1 MQRRDFLRFSGS
13 MALGGALV
21 AQVSRAAPP
30 PTSSGLSLAA
40 AVNKAGRQRM
50 LSQRCAK
57 AWLMILAS
65 VEVERGRKI
74 LDGSVAL
81 FERQMGELGTLQPNA
96 EVTGAY
102 GQLRTE
108 WEACRALLVQPP
120 TAAAAPA
127 VFKAN
132 ESVLAVAHK
141 TTQAYEKAMG
151 GSLGRVINLAGRQ
164 RMLSQRMAKFYLFQ
178 RVGVNAAE
186 SSAGLDKAR
195 KEFAAAQTEL
205 LAAPEN
211 TPAVRDELALAQQQW
226 LFFQAALDEGVSSAQ
241 AASHVATAGR
251 EAACRAVLG
260 TWGFFRTMHG
270 KTALSCGL
278 HSQGGVRRGGRA
290 SGSYQEGTD
299 RR

>member
-1 MQRRDFLRFSGS
+1 MQRRDFLRFSGA

-21 AQVSRAAPP
+21 AQVGRAAPP

-74 LDGSVAL
+74 LDGSAAL

-96 EVTGAY
+96 EVAGAY

-108 WEACRALLVQPP
+108 WETCRALLVQPP

-132 ESVLAVAHK
+132 ESVLAAAHK

-186 SSAGLDKAR
+186 SSAGLDQAR

-226 LFFQAALDEGVSSAQ
+226 LFFQAALDEGVGSVQ
-241 AASHVATAGR
+241 AASHVATTSERILEELDLCVTLYEGL
-251 EAACRAVLG
+251 AAKA
-260 TWGFFRTMHG
+260 
-270 KTALSCGL
+270 A
-278 HSQGGVRRGGRA
+278 
-290 SGSYQEGTD
+290 
-299 RR
+299 